1 MVLNIFIPTES
12 LLKIVEIMNL
22 KKDSWNIKKIS
33 NNCHKSDELFM
44 DNEEIVSE
52 LIFENGILE
61 RRDYKYKHLSLIHI

>member
-1 MVLNIFIPTES
+1 
-12 LLKIVEIMNL
+12 MNL

-52 LIFENGILE
+52 LVFENGILE
-61 RRDYKYKHLSLIHI
+61 R